1 MKALSMNINYVIGK
15 TYIFSKKKLTGVVV
29 LGVVLGMSI
38 YIFLNSMM
46 VGFDKSSNASIFKS
60 TSHIRVYKDDEIS
73 KPLIENSDAKPIII
87 NPKVVPVNN
96 TIINPNLIMETI
108 LKQKEVTVV
117 TPQVNSNVFYNNGKS
132 QISGLSVGI
141 KPDEANLMYD
151 IQSFMV
157 EGNFELLKSNPNGIV
172 IGSGISQKM
181 NLAIND
187 NINLTSSKA
196 VNRTFKVVGIFKT
209 NNSNTDKTK
218 SYINISAAQQLLKEG
233 TSYITDI
240 NINIQNPEDAEQV
253 AKKIE
258 SITGYKAEG
267 WKQANE
273 TLMAAN
279 KMRKMIITFVSLTI
293 LLVAGF
299 GIYNIL
305 NMTVSQKIND
315 IAILKAMGFKGKDV
329 IRIFV
334 TQAVSIGIMGVIGGM
349 LLAVILIT
357 ILKTVYLGGDI
368 GYFPIDYEIKKFAQG
383 IIIGLIITFF
393 AGYIPAKKAA
403 NVDPVEILRK

>member
-1 MKALSMNINYVIGK
+1 MKTDINSRIAK
-15 TYIFSKKKLTGVVV
+15 KYIFSNKKLTTVAVMGV
-29 LGVVLGMSI
+29 LLGMSV
-38 YIFLNSMM
+38 YIFMNSLL
-46 VGFDKSSNASIFKS
+46 VGFDRSSNTSIFRS

-73 KPLIENSDAKPIII
+73 KVLVNDPKNEYLIV
-87 NPKVVPVNN
+87 NPKVVPNNN
-96 TIINPNLIMETI
+96 TIINPDKIQSII
-108 LKQKEVTVV
+108 LEQKDVMVV

-151 IQSFMV
+151 IKSFMV
-157 EGNFELLKSNPNGIV
+157 EGNFDLLKSNPNGIV
-172 IGSGISQKM
+172 IGSGISEKM

-187 NINLTSSKA
+187 NINLTSSKGI
-196 VNRTFKVVGIFKT
+196 NRTFKIVGIFKT
-209 NNSNTDKTK
+209 NNSVTDKSK
-218 SYINISAAQQLLKEG
+218 SYINIAAAQQLLKQG
-233 TSYITDI
+233 NSYITDI
-240 NINIQNPEDAEQV
+240 NVNIKNPENAEEV
-253 AKKIE
+253 AKKI
-258 SITGYKAEG
+258 SNLTGYKAEG

-273 TLMAAN
+273 TLMATN

-305 NMTVSQKIND
+305 NMTVSSKIND

-334 TQAVSIGIMGVIGGM
+334 TQAVTIGLMGVIAGVLM
-349 LLAVILIT
+349 ATILIT
-357 ILKTVYLGGDI
+357 LLKRVYLGGDI
-368 GYFPIDYEIKKFAQG
+368 GYFPVDYEPTKFVQG
-383 IIIGLIITFF
+383 VVIGLIITFF

-403 NVDPVEILRK
+403 KIDPVDIFRK

>member
-1 MKALSMNINYVIGK
+1 MNINSTIAK
-15 TYIFSKKKLTGVVV
+15 TYIFSNKKLTAVAV

-38 YIFLNSMM
+38 YIFMNCML
-46 VGFDKSSNASIFKS
+46 VGFDKSSSASIFKS
-60 TSHIRVYKDDEIS
+60 TSHIRVYKDDQIS
-73 KPLIENSDAKPIII
+73 KPLIEKNKSTPIII
-87 NPKVVPVNN
+87 NPKIVPVNN
-96 TIINPNLIMETI
+96 TIINPNLVIETI

-117 TPQVNSNVFYNNGKS
+117 TPQVNSNVFFNNGKS
-132 QISGLSVGI
+132 QISGIAVGI
-141 KPDEANLMYD
+141 KPDEANLMFD
-151 IQSFMV
+151 INSFMV

-172 IGSGISQKM
+172 IGSGISEKM
-181 NLAIND
+181 NLSIND
-187 NINLTSSKA
+187 NLNLTSSKGI
-196 VNRTFKVVGIFKT
+196 NRTLKVIGIFKT
-209 NNSNTDKTK
+209 NNSITDKTR
-218 SYINISAAQQLLKEG
+218 SYINIATAQQLLKEG
-233 TSYITDI
+233 TSYVTDI
-240 NINIQNPEDAEQV
+240 NVNIYNPEDAEAV
-253 AKKIE
+253 AKRIE

-273 TLMAAN
+273 TFMAAN
-279 KMRKMIITFVSLTI
+279 KMRKIIITFVSLTI

-334 TQAVSIGIMGVIGGM
+334 TQAVSIGIMGVIGGIIM
-349 LLAVILIT
+349 AIILIT
-357 ILKTVYLGGDI
+357 ILKKIYVGGDI
-368 GYFPIDYEIKKFAQG
+368 GYFPIDYEFKKFVQG
-383 IIIGLIITFF
+383 IIIGLVITFF

>member
-1 MKALSMNINYVIGK
+1 MSSDINTRIAK
-15 TYIFSKKKLTGVVV
+15 KYIFSNKKLTTVAVMGV
-29 LGVVLGMSI
+29 LLGMSV
-38 YIFLNSMM
+38 YIFMNSLL
-46 VGFDKSSNASIFKS
+46 VGFDRSSNTSIFRS

-73 KPLIENSDAKPIII
+73 QVLVKEPKDHYIIV
-87 NPKVVPVNN
+87 NPKVVPNNN
-96 TIINPNLIMETI
+96 TIINPDKIQSII
-108 LKQKEVTVV
+108 LAQKDVVVV

-151 IQSFMV
+151 IKSFMV
-157 EGNFELLKSNPNGIV
+157 EGNFDLLKSKPNGIV
-172 IGSGISQKM
+172 IGSGISEKM
-181 NLAIND
+181 NLSVND
-187 NINLTSSKA
+187 NINLTSSKGI
-196 VNRTFKVVGIFKT
+196 NRTFKIVGIFKT
-209 NNSNTDKTK
+209 NNSVTDKSK
-218 SYINISAAQQLLKEG
+218 SYINIAASQQLLKQG
-233 TSYITDI
+233 NSYITDI
-240 NINIQNPEDAEQV
+240 NVNIKNPEKAEEI
-253 AKKIE
+253 AKKI
-258 SITGYKAEG
+258 SDLTGYKAEG

-273 TLMAAN
+273 TLMATN

-334 TQAVSIGIMGVIGGM
+334 TQAVTIGLMGVIAGVIM
-349 LLAVILIT
+349 ATILIT
-357 ILKTVYLGGDI
+357 LLKRVYLGGDI
-368 GYFPIDYEIKKFAQG
+368 GYFPVDYEPTKFVQG
-383 IIIGLIITFF
+383 VVIGLIITFF

-403 NVDPVEILRK
+403 KIDPVEIFRK

>member
-1 MKALSMNINYVIGK
+1 MNINSTIAK
-15 TYIFSKKKLTGVVV
+15 TYIFSNKKLTAVAV
-29 LGVVLGMSI
+29 LGVLLGMSV
-38 YIFLNSMM
+38 YIFMNSLL
-46 VGFDKSSNASIFKS
+46 VGFDKSSNTSIFRN

-73 KPLIENSDAKPIII
+73 KPLINQNESKSIIV
-87 NPKVVPVNN
+87 NPKVVPLNN
-96 TIINPNLIMETI
+96 TIINPNLVMETI
-108 LKQKEVTVV
+108 LKQKDVTVV
-117 TPQVNSNVFYNNGKS
+117 TPQVNTNVFYNNGKS

-151 IQSFMV
+151 IKSFMV
-157 EGNFELLKSNPNGIV
+157 DGNFDLLKSNPNGIV

-181 NLAIND
+181 NLAIGD
-187 NINLTSSKA
+187 NLNLSSSKSI
-196 VNRTFKVVGIFKT
+196 NRTFKVVGIFKT
-209 NNSNTDKTK
+209 NNSITDKTK
-218 SYINISAAQQLLKEG
+218 SYINLAASQQLLQEG
-233 TSYITDI
+233 NSYITDI
-240 NINIQNPEDAEQV
+240 NVNVTDPEIAEKV
-253 AKKIE
+253 ARKLTQ
-258 SITGYKAEG
+258 ITGYKAEG

-273 TLMAAN
+273 TLMATN

-334 TQAVSIGIMGVIGGM
+334 TQAISIGIMGVIGGVIM
-349 LLAVILIT
+349 ATILIT
-357 ILKTVYLGGDI
+357 ILKRVYLGGDI
-368 GYFPIDYEIKKFAQG
+368 GYFPIDYEPKKFVQG
-383 IIIGLIITFF
+383 VVIGLLITFF

-403 NVDPVEILRK
+403 NVDPVDILRK

>member
-1 MKALSMNINYVIGK
+1 MNINSVIAK
-15 TYIFSKKKLTGVVV
+15 TYIVSNKKLTAVAV

-38 YIFLNSMM
+38 YIFMNSMM
-46 VGFDKSSNASIFKS
+46 VGFDKSSYASIFKT

-73 KPLIENSDAKPIII
+73 KPLTLGQSATPIII

-96 TIINPNLIMETI
+96 TIINPNLVIETI
-108 LKQKEVTVV
+108 LKQPEVTVV

-132 QISGLSVGI
+132 QISGIAVGI
-141 KPDEANLMYD
+141 KPDEANLMYN
-151 IQSFMV
+151 IKSFMV

-172 IGSGISQKM
+172 IGSGIAAKM
-181 NLAIND
+181 NLAVND
-187 NINLTSSKA
+187 NLSLTSSKG
-196 VNRTFKVVGIFKT
+196 VNRTFKVIGIFKT

-218 SYINISAAQQLLKEG
+218 SYINISASQQLLKEG

-240 NINIQNPEDAEQV
+240 NVNITDPENAEAV
-253 AKKIE
+253 AQKLE
-258 SITGYKAEG
+258 ALCGYKAEG

-334 TQAVSIGIMGVIGGM
+334 TQAVSIGVMGVIGGVT
-349 LLAVILIT
+349 LATILIT
-357 ILKTVYLGGDI
+357 LLKRVYVGGDI
-368 GYFPIDYEIKKFAQG
+368 GYFPIDYETKKFVQG
-383 IIIGLIITFF
+383 IVIGLIITFF

-403 NVDPVEILRK
+403 NVDPVDILRK